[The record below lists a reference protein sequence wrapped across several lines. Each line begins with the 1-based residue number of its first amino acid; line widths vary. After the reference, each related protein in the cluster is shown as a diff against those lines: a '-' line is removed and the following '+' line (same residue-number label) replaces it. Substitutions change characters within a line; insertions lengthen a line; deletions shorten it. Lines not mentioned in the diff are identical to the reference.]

1 MRNQPTLPFP
11 VYLCLIFMSLIAS
24 NLTLA
29 QDGFYELNASSGI
42 AESKSS
48 EREKFHNLVS
58 NLHPTAYINNGIL
71 KIGGNSGYN
80 NLPVVKLTFHDSKSF
95 FILNQSNTQFNAV
108 ELITVKLLTETDLV
122 NRLDLTEISGLNQLK
137 YIYVECYFECTEPQI
152 TDFLILGR
160 PNIRVF
166 YKLTKPS

>member
-11 VYLCLIFMSLIAS
+11 VYLCLILMSLIAS

-29 QDGFYELNASSGI
+29 QDGFYELNAPSIISG
-42 AESKSS
+42 SKNN

-58 NLHPTAYINNGIL
+58 NLHPTAYINNGAI

-80 NLPVVKLTFHDSKSF
+80 NLPILKLTFHDSKSY

-108 ELITVKLLTETDLV
+108 ELITVKLLAETDVV

-137 YIYVECYFECTEPQI
+137 YIYVECYFECSESQI
-152 TDFLILGR
+152 TDFLILDR
-160 PNIRVF
+160 LNIRVF